1 MTDQIRKILEN
12 HRISASAPCRIDMG
26 GTLDIPT
33 FFLPLQHLDP
43 CTLNVALDLRTR
55 VSLQPA
61 ARGRVRVTSRGFDPA
76 EYGLDTAPFNSPL
89 GLIFAV
95 AAYFGVDGLHIEID
109 SASPPKSALG
119 GSSVAAV
126 ALVAALSALSEPG
139 SPLSRDKAALLA
151 HAIEAGVAG
160 VPCGLQDQLAA
171 AYGGVN
177 TWHWKPGRGPGFVR
191 EPLAPSVLTSR
202 FLVAYCGISHE
213 SKDINGTWV
222 RQFLAGNQRRVWHRI
237 IEESKKFVAALRQG
251 DLPAACAAMNRET
264 ALRREMTPEVL
275 DATGEKLVEAAA
287 TLGCGARFTGAGGG
301 GCLWALGEKP
311 SIEALRPCWEKILSA
326 AADARLLDAGVD
338 TRGLVVEGGS
348 SET

>member
-1 MTDQIRKILEN
+1 MTDPVRKILEN
-12 HRISASAPCRIDMG
+12 HPISASAPCRIDMG
-26 GTLDIPT
+26 GTLDIST
-33 FFLPLQHLDP
+33 FYLPLQHLGP
-43 CTLNVALDLRTR
+43 CTFNVALNLRTR
-55 VSLQPA
+55 VHLRA
-61 ARGRVRVTSRGFDPA
+61 ADRGRVRVTSRGFDPA
-76 EYGLDTAPFNSPL
+76 EYGLDTAPFNCPM

-126 ALVAALSALSEPG
+126 ALVAALSALTEPA
-139 SPLSRDKAALLA
+139 SPLSRDTAALLA
-151 HAIEAGVAG
+151 HAIEAGAAG

-177 TWHWKPGRGPGFVR
+177 AWHWKPGRGPGFVR
-191 EPLAPSVLTSR
+191 EAIAPSVLTSQ

-222 RQFLAGNQRRVWHRI
+222 RQFLAGKQRRVWHRI
-237 IEESKKFVAALRQG
+237 IEESKHFVAALRQG

-264 ALRREMTPEVL
+264 ALRREMTPEVI
-275 DATGEKLVEAAA
+275 DATGEKLVDAAVGQ
-287 TLGCGARFTGAGGG
+287 GCAARFTGAGGG
-301 GCLWALGEKP
+301 GCLWALGPKP
-311 SIEALRPCWEKILSA
+311 SIDALRPCWETILSA
-326 AADARLLDAGVD
+326 VPEARLLDADVD

-348 SET
+348 CDS

>member
-1 MTDQIRKILEN
+1 MTDRVRKTLEN
-12 HRISASAPCRIDMG
+12 HLISASAPCRIDMG
-26 GTLDIPT
+26 GTLDIST
-33 FFLPLQHLDP
+33 FYLPLQHIEP
-43 CTLNVALDLRTR
+43 CTFNAALDLRTR
-55 VSLQPA
+55 VHLRPA
-61 ARGRVRVTSRGFDPA
+61 ARGRVRVTSRGFDPT
-76 EYGLDTAPFNSPL
+76 EHGLDTVPFDSPL

-126 ALVAALSALSEPG
+126 ALVAALSALTEPDA
-139 SPLSRDKAALLA
+139 PLSRDTAALLA

-177 TWHWKPGRGPGFVR
+177 AWHWKPGRGLGFVR
-191 EPLAPSVLTSR
+191 EPLAPSVLASQ

-222 RQFLAGNQRRVWHRI
+222 RQFLSGVQRRVWHRI
-237 IEESKKFVAALRQG
+237 IEETKHFVAALRRG
-251 DLPAACAAMNRET
+251 DLAAACAAMNRET

-275 DATGEKLVEAAA
+275 NATGEKLVGAAVA
-287 TLGCGARFTGAGGG
+287 QGCGARFTGAGGG
-301 GCLWALGEKP
+301 GCLWTLGPKP
-311 SIEALRPCWEKILSA
+311 SVDKLRPCWEKILSTVPG
-326 AADARLLDAGVD
+326 ARLLDAGVD

-348 SET
+348 SES